1 MPQLWAF
8 RLRYRPAVR
17 WITTSLIIL
26 AGATAGAQDFGPIPT
41 RNHRALSLPFLR
53 FEPRPNL
60 LGSGERL
67 WEAAWTSANDFRFL
81 SEGSRS
87 VAEDYEV
94 QRLAILYRQGL
105 KNGLEWSIELPWMS
119 RGGGFQD
126 PIIDWWHAN
135 VLHWSDPQRDS
146 TRFGRSVVQVPGSS
160 FSGSAD
166 GIGDISMYLAKSLA
180 KGVVGSVGLKLPTGN
195 AENLLGSGAFD
206 VGAYVQAQVPIARK
220 LRLHAQLG
228 LVAQG
233 RATELDDSRSLVHQ
247 EGFALVWQP
256 NTRDAWIAQWQGE
269 ASATETGVSGSD
281 ATHRLITI
289 GYKRKLSARQQIDL
303 FFSEDRDVFNGKFPE
318 GANVGPD
325 FTVGIRFG
333 LKF

>member
-1 MPQLWAF
+1 M
-8 RLRYRPAVR
+8 R
-17 WITTSLIIL
+17 SLPL
-26 AGATAGAQDFGPIPT
+26 VVFALTASISTAQDLGPIAT

-67 WEAAWTSANDFRFL
+67 WEASWTSANDFRLL
-81 SEGSRS
+81 SQGSRS
-87 VAEDYEV
+87 VTEDYEV
-94 QRLAILYRQGL
+94 QRLGITYRQGL
-105 KNGLEWSIELPWMS
+105 NNGLEWSVELPWIS

-146 TRFGRSVVQVPGSS
+146 TRFGRSLVQVPGSS
-160 FSGSAD
+160 FNGSAD
-166 GIGDISMYLAKSLA
+166 GIGDISIYLSKPLT
-180 KGVVGSVGLKLPTGN
+180 KNVVGSVGLKLPTGN
-195 AENLLGSGAFD
+195 AQNLLGSGALD
-206 VGAYVQAQVPIARK
+206 AGAYVQAQVPIARK
-220 LRLHAQLG
+220 LTLHTQLG

-233 RATELDDSRSLVHQ
+233 KATELDDSRALVHQ

-256 NTRDAWIAQWQGE
+256 NSRDAWIAQWQGE
-269 ASATETGVSGSD
+269 ASATETGVAGSD

-289 GYKRKLSARQQIDL
+289 GYKRKLSAKQQLDL

>member
-1 MPQLWAF
+1 M
-8 RLRYRPAVR
+8 R
-17 WITTSLIIL
+17 SLPLVVL
-26 AGATAGAQDFGPIPT
+26 ALTASISTAQDLGPIAT
-41 RNHRALSLPFLR
+41 RNHRAISLPFLR

-67 WEAAWTSANDFRFL
+67 WEASWTSANDFRLL
-81 SEGSRS
+81 SQGSRS
-87 VAEDYEV
+87 VTEDHEV
-94 QRLAILYRQGL
+94 QRLGITYRQGL
-105 KNGLEWSIELPWMS
+105 KNGLEWSIELPWIS

-160 FSGSAD
+160 FNGSTD
-166 GIGDISMYLAKSLA
+166 GIGDISIYLAKPLT

-195 AENLLGSGAFD
+195 AQNLLGSGAFD
-206 VGAYVQAQVPIARK
+206 AGAYVQAQVQIARK

-233 RATELDDSRSLVHQ
+233 KATELDDSRALVHQ

-256 NTRDAWIAQWQGE
+256 NSRDAWIAQWQGE
-269 ASATETGVSGSD
+269 ASATETGVPGSD

-289 GYKRKLSARQQIDL
+289 GYKRKLSAKQQLDL